1 MSGAETREQVL
12 AVSARLFAARGIAGT
27 TMRAIAEECSIKA
40 ASLYSHFASK
50 DEIVAEV
57 LRRSSVLAERLFDE
71 VRTSRLP
78 PGPRLE
84 ALMRAT
90 LQSFRAHPEASR
102 TFFENPEYVASSPL
116 LHSVRA
122 GAKAID
128 TLWASALADA
138 DRSGLLRAG
147 LDPVRLWPLLRS
159 MMLAAAQVPPQG
171 ALHGDAV
178 VTLLLHGVLATPP
191 DAAAP
196 TRT

>member
-1 MSGAETREQVL
+1 MSGADTREEVL

-57 LRRSSVLAERLFDE
+57 MRRSSVLAGRLFDE
-71 VRTSRLP
+71 VRTSRLS

-128 TLWASALADA
+128 TLWAGALADA
-138 DRSGLLRAG
+138 DRAGLLREG
-147 LDPVRLWPLLRS
+147 LDPKSLWPLLRV
-159 MMLAAAQVPPQG
+159 MLLAASQEPGHEDPRG
-171 ALHGDAV
+171 EAV
-178 VTLLLHGVLATPP
+178 VTILLRGVLAG
-191 DAAAP
+191 
-196 TRT
+196 